1 MTSSNGNTYHHG
13 DKVPSGKFAFM
24 TVEAGDYMACFSAPD
39 HQPPITSTIDFEWK
53 TGVAAKDWSSV
64 AKKGQVDVSFFDFFL
79 FKLLVATF
87 CHFLEL

>member
-1 MTSSNGNTYHHG
+1 
-13 DKVPSGKFAFM
+13 M

-64 AKKGQVDVSFFDFFL
+64 AKKGQVDVSFFDFFF

>member
-1 MTSSNGNTYHHG
+1 MTSSNGNIYHHG

-39 HQPPITSTIDFEWK
+39 HQPSITSTIDFEWK

-64 AKKGQVDVSFFDFFL
+64 AKKGQVDVSFFFF
-79 FKLLVATF
+79 TF
-87 CHFLEL
+87 NY